1 MISTSLM
8 IRCAQQHTD
17 MSQDFED
24 FKKDQMDHNDDVT
37 ETLYRQEGDIQ
48 DTQHRLEDVEGR
60 LDRQD
65 RNLRRKVRRLE
76 MKMIPATDH
85 QQYLKQEVDNAGVD
99 VIDWDLANVLF
110 ASGRFKSVKA
120 IKQVA
125 TRCGIKYHGF

>member
-1 MISTSLM
+1 M
-8 IRCAQQHTD
+8 R
-17 MSQDFED
+17 QDFED
-24 FKKDQMDHNDDVT
+24 SNKVQQDVNDNVA

-48 DTQHRLEDVEGR
+48 DTQHRL
-60 LDRQD
+60 DRQD

-76 MKMIPATDH
+76 KKMIPATDN
-85 QQYLKQEVDNAGVD
+85 QQYLKQEVDNASVD

>member
-1 MISTSLM
+1 
-8 IRCAQQHTD
+8 